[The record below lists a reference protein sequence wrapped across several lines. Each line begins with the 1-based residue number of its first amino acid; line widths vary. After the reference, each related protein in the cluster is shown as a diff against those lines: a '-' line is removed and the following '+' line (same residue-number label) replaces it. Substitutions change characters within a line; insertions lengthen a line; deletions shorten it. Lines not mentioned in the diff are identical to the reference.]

1 MSLSIPMPF
10 LNPSGDAKQPS
21 HANRPLHKIS
31 RHALC
36 AVFFAA
42 LLIVPASPLVAQF
55 SGPSLGADTP
65 STGPL
70 TPTTDPAILYPADRP
85 LLIGVGDS
93 LTIHVYGSTEA
104 AAPERVSL
112 DGTIQVPLIEPV
124 PVIGLTLYEASQV
137 IAARL
142 KTAGMYRDPHVTV
155 QLGADS
161 PNQVVTLSGEMH
173 GAIPIIGRRTLLNV
187 FAVAGGFPP
196 TASHTVVIHRP
207 GVTQPIVV
215 DLGNDPLKSER
226 ADIPVFARDSIV
238 VPRTGVIYLL
248 GAFKTQSAIP
258 LQQNSPLTL
267 MQAASLG
274 GGLAFEAKYKDLR
287 VIRTVGFERKVVNI
301 DIMKVMKG
309 KVPDPVLQA
318 DDILY
323 LPSSTI
329 KAALSNGGFGAITS
343 IAQLAL
349 TAFAYSR

>member
-1 MSLSIPMPF
+1 MPLPFDLSDGIKQD
-10 LNPSGDAKQPS
+10 LQAKRL
-21 HANRPLHKIS
+21 AHKIS
-31 RHALC
+31 QHALSSLL
-36 AVFFAA
+36 FAA
-42 LLIVPASPLVAQF
+42 LLIVAAPPLLAQF

-65 STGPL
+65 TTGPL
-70 TPTTDPAILYPADRP
+70 TPTTDPAILYPAERP
-85 LLIGVGDS
+85 LRIGVGDS
-93 LTIHVYGSTEA
+93 LTVHVFGSTDV

-112 DGTIQVPLIEPV
+112 DGSIQVPLIEPV
-124 PVIGLTLYEASQV
+124 PVIGLTPYEASQV

-173 GAIPIIGRRTLLNV
+173 GVIPIIGRRTLLNV
-187 FAVAGGFPP
+187 FSVAGGYPP

-207 GVTQPIVV
+207 GVPQPIIV

-226 ADIPVFARDSIV
+226 ADIPIFARDSIV
-238 VPRTGVIYLL
+238 VPRVGVVYLL

-287 VIRTVGFERKVVNI
+287 LIRTTGFERKVVNI

-318 DDILY
+318 DDIIF
-323 LPSSTI
+323 LPSSTL
-329 KAALSNGGFGAITS
+329 KGALTNGGFGAVTS
-343 IAQLAL
+343 LAQLAL
-349 TAFAYSR
+349 TAYQYSAR